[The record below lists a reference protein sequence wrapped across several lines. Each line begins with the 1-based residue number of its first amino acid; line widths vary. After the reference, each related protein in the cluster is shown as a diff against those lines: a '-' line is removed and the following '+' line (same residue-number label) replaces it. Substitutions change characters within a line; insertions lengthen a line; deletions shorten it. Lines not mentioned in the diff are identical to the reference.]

1 MEGNEMAKRS
11 DGATVRELEIFSVY
25 VPFKRAHKIALGTAE
40 GRHILIVRLRTTDGL
55 EGIGEAIAHPA
66 FSGETLEAL
75 RGAARYLEG
84 SVLERN
90 PLHVTRILAEMDA
103 RLYGNY
109 GAKTALEMALLDL
122 AGKRLGLPIYDLL
135 GGCVR
140 ERFPIS
146 RSVSQS
152 DLAKDIH
159 EAKEFVAEGYPILK
173 VKVGI
178 LSVRQDVERIAAVR
192 ESAGPAISL
201 RADANQ
207 GWNTPK
213 ALQFI
218 EQVRGYDLAFV
229 EQPLPFWDVDGLAAI
244 RRKSSVPIM
253 ADESAA
259 TEHDVLNVIKK
270 EAADFISIKIL
281 KTGGI
286 MGARRVA
293 ALARCAG
300 IQCYLG
306 SQAESSIGTA
316 AGLHLALATE
326 GFDHGGEIYG
336 PAFFVDDLV
345 RNPVRIDRGYMYPP
359 EGPGLGVELDMDKL
373 RTFAV
378 K

>member
-1 MEGNEMAKRS
+1 MTSESNS
-11 DGATVRELEIFSVY
+11 SPVRELDLFSVY
-25 VPFKRAHKIALGTAE
+25 LPFKRAHKIALGTAE
-40 GRHILIVRLRTTDGL
+40 GRHILIVRLRDADGL

-66 FSGETLEAL
+66 FSGETLEGL
-75 RGAARYLEG
+75 RGAARYLEDCILG
-84 SVLERN
+84 CN
-90 PLHVTRILAEMDA
+90 PLRVTRILTEMDLK
-103 RLYGNY
+103 LYGNY

-122 AGKRLGLPIYDLL
+122 AGKRLRLPIYDLL

-152 DLAKDIH
+152 DLDKDIH
-159 EAKEFVAEGYPILK
+159 ETKEFVAEGYPILK

-178 LSVRQDVERIAAVR
+178 LDVRRDIERIAAVR
-192 ESAGPAISL
+192 EAAGPTISL

-207 GWNTPK
+207 GWNTPQ
-213 ALQFI
+213 ALQFLDR
-218 EQVRGYDLAFV
+218 VRSYDLAFV

-259 TEHDVLNVIKK
+259 TEHDVLNIVKK
-270 EAADFISIKIL
+270 AAADFISIKIL

-286 MGARRVA
+286 LGARRVA

-306 SQAESSIGTA
+306 SQAETSIGTA

-345 RNPVRIDRGYMYPP
+345 RDPVRIDRGHMYPP
-359 EGPGLGVELDMDKL
+359 EGPGLGVELDPDKL
-373 RTFAV
+373 KTFAV